1 MRLLAFLAFLLP
13 VLAFAQPATKAV
25 VTPTKAK
32 VVEVA
37 KAPAASLPSSQPAS
51 APVVAQVKV
60 QVASTKV
67 TPAAQPSWKV
77 WIADN
82 WLWILLVVI
91 IPSIINGLKKKGV
104 RKGVIGFLES
114 LLDRASAA
122 TNKNTLGTFKPPLTR
137 SGPPKE

>member
-1 MRLLAFLAFLLP
+1 MRLLVFLAFLLP
-13 VLAFAQPATKAV
+13 VLVFAQPAT
-25 VTPTKAK
+25 
-32 VVEVA
+32 E
-37 KAPAASLPSSQPAS
+37 AASQPVVLDTASTPAS
-51 APVVAQVKV
+51 APAVS
-60 QVASTKV
+60 STKV

-77 WIADN
+77 WLADN
-82 WLWILLVVI
+82 WLWILLVVV

-114 LLDRASAA
+114 LLDRTSVA